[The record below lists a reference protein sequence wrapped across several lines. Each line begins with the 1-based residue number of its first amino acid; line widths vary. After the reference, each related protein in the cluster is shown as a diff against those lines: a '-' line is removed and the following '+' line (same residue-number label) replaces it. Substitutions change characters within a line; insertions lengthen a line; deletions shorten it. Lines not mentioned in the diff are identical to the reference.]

1 MSWSV
6 NAEGTKEE
14 VSAKVAKDLDQCA
27 GYYTAIGDP
36 EQQDIFAVKARVLAL
51 VAAMTVPDG
60 KRVHVEANGSHSW
73 GDGGKSNPQSAS
85 FAVKA
90 YLV

>member
-1 MSWSV
+1 MSWSIT
-6 NAEGTKEE
+6 ADGTKED
-14 VSAKVAKDLDQCA
+14 VCAKVVKDLDQAA
-27 GYYTAIGDP
+27 GYYTTIGDP
-36 EQQDIFAVKARVLAL
+36 EQQDIFAVKARLLAL
-51 VAAMTVPDG
+51 VAVMTVPDG